1 LDCTIVKLTIKIDIL
16 FVYFIDRMK
25 NIYGINKI
33 IRGGD
38 VIADA
43 STPTPSCVA
52 AQCGDSFMA
61 TGRWINIAISSPP
74 KPT

>member
-1 LDCTIVKLTIKIDIL
+1 
-16 FVYFIDRMK
+16 MK

-74 KPT
+74 KLT